1 MNLCEAPLST
11 PLRILG
17 VSGGEAVHRRL
28 LALGFHPG
36 DVIELDSAAILRG
49 PMLVRNV
56 ASGGRVAIGRG
67 IARKI
72 VVEAA
77 EASLEVPS
85 VVFVGQPNCGKSTL
99 FNSIAG
105 LKAETSNFPGTTV
118 KHTHSRVAIEG
129 RLLDIID
136 LPGTYSLCPSDPAEK
151 TALSHLFS
159 EKPDLIINVVDAS
172 ILGRSLEFTL
182 ELVELGR
189 PMVVALNMIDL
200 AEQKGVT
207 VDPAKLSAR
216 LGVPVV
222 PVIAVRGR
230 GIKELLDE
238 AFRALE
244 RPSPPRPPAWSR
256 DVEGRVEEMAR
267 LLPGDFPLVAG
278 RRFTAVKMIEAD
290 RLFCDTILGEL
301 EPGLKREVERV
312 RGEIEAARSMPAYE
326 VVAAERHHLA
336 LKIAEESSRVAR
348 GRGVTWDK
356 RIDAVIMH
364 PFYGYV
370 ILVGV
375 FMAFFFVIFKVGNP
389 LEGLLLKPFA
399 AISLA
404 LKGRLGSGLAFHL
417 ADGLI
422 QGIGGGVAIV
432 LPYFIPL
439 LILMSF
445 LEDVGYMAR
454 AGFLLDSFMHKIGL
468 HGKSVSP
475 FILGFGCNVPA
486 IISTRIL
493 ESRRDRVITSLLIP
507 FIPCSART
515 TIILALVAFALGP
528 WAALAFYA
536 ANILLVAVLGKV
548 LSTFTKAPSP
558 GLILEIPT
566 LKLPSIDGVLKKTYF
581 QLRSFIAFAWP
592 ILIAGSVVLGLLQS
606 VHADRL
612 INTVLS
618 PLVAGALGLPRE
630 LGVTLVFGFLRKEL
644 SLIMML
650 QALGTGYG
658 DLLSVIT
665 RQQLLVFTVF
675 VSFFIPCLST
685 FAILWK
691 EVGKRVAFLSV
702 GLSISVAVLLSWLI
716 RVIL

>member
-1 MNLCEAPLST
+1 M
-11 PLRILG
+11 
-17 VSGGEAVHRRL
+17 
-28 LALGFHPG
+28 
-36 DVIELDSAAILRG
+36 
-49 PMLVRNV
+49 
-56 ASGGRVAIGRG
+56 G
-67 IARKI
+67 IPEI
-72 VVEAA
+72 
-77 EASLEVPS
+77 PS
-85 VVFVGQPNCGKSTL
+85 VVFIGQPNSGKSTL
-99 FNSIAG
+99 FNSLAG

-118 KHTHSRVAIEG
+118 KHTHSRVAVEG

-230 GIKELLDE
+230 GTKELLDE

-244 RPSPPRPPAWSR
+244 RPPLPRSPAWSR
-256 DVEGRVEEMAR
+256 DVEDRVEEMAR
-267 LLPGDFPLVAG
+267 LLPRDFPLVAG
-278 RRFTAVKMIEAD
+278 RRFTAVKMIEAEH
-290 RLFCDTILGEL
+290 LFCDTMLGEL
-301 EPGLKREVERV
+301 DPELKTNVERV
-312 RGEIEAARSMPAYE
+312 RREIEAARSMPAYE

-336 LKIAEESSRVAR
+336 LKIAEESSRVER
-348 GRGVTWDK
+348 GKGVTWDK

-399 AISLA
+399 ALSLTLEA
-404 LKGRLGSGLAFHL
+404 RLGSNVLFHL
-417 ADGLI
+417 VDGLV
-422 QGIGGGVAIV
+422 QGIGGGIAIV

-439 LILMSF
+439 LLLMAF
-445 LEDVGYMAR
+445 LEDLGYLAR

-486 IISTRIL
+486 IVATRIL

-536 ANILLVAVLGKV
+536 ANILLVAVLGRV
-548 LSTFTKAPSP
+548 LSSFTKAPSP
-558 GLILEIPT
+558 GLILEIPS
-566 LKLPSIDGVLKKTYF
+566 LKLPSVDGVLKKTFF
-581 QLRSFIAFAWP
+581 QLRSFVAFAWP
-592 ILIAGSVVLGLLQS
+592 ILIAGSVFLGLLQA

-612 INTVLS
+612 INTVLA
-618 PLVAGALGLPRE
+618 PLVSGALGLPRE
-630 LGVTLVFGFLRKEL
+630 LGVTLIFGFLRKEL

-685 FAILWK
+685 FAILWR
-691 EVGKRVAFLSV
+691 EVGKKVAFLSV
-702 GLSISVAVLLSWLI
+702 GLSVSVAVLLSWLI
-716 RVIL
+716 RIIL